1 MPHAPDP
8 LSDVL
13 SLLAARNLL
22 SASLRMGGDWALRFP
37 AEGLKFNA
45 VVEGGCFLVAEG
57 AAPIRLRAGDCF
69 LLHHSAPYVLCSDPR
84 LPATEASGLFLA
96 QPDGTLRHEAGG
108 GGEFHAIGGRIAFDE
123 ADAALLLDAM
133 PPIVHVS
140 ADTPEAPAMRWMLAR
155 LVEEW
160 NAGRAGGALAADH
173 LAQLLLVEAMRVWLR
188 SEQLVPRAGAGWL
201 QALGDP
207 RVGAAI
213 RLLHAEPARRWQLQE
228 LAAAAGMSRSNFA
241 LRFKQLAGL
250 APLDYLLRWR
260 MRLGAKA
267 LRGGSDPVSA
277 IAWALGYQSESAF
290 SHAFKRINGMSPQ
303 AYRRNAAA

>member
-1 MPHAPDP
+1 
-8 LSDVL
+8 
-13 SLLAARNLL
+13 
-22 SASLRMGGDWALRFP
+22 
-37 AEGLKFNA
+37 
-45 VVEGGCFLVAEG
+45 
-57 AAPIRLRAGDCF
+57 
-69 LLHHSAPYVLCSDPR
+69 
-84 LPATEASGLFLA
+84 
-96 QPDGTLRHEAGG
+96 
-108 GGEFHAIGGRIAFDE
+108 
-123 ADAALLLDAM
+123 
-133 PPIVHVS
+133 
-140 ADTPEAPAMRWMLAR
+140 
-155 LVEEW
+155 
-160 NAGRAGGALAADH
+160 
-173 LAQLLLVEAMRVWLR
+173 
-188 SEQLVPRAGAGWL
+188 VPRAGAGWL